1 MTIHAKQSWDDQTHT
16 APAVLVV
23 LREHV
28 VHREH
33 QALGIQ
39 NQGVCMTYN
48 SLIISMVWSCETKC
62 DPQMHARCK
71 RSWVDKNKKPQRRN
85 VRVTIHL

>member
-1 MTIHAKQSWDDQTHT
+1 MTIHAKQSWDDQAHP

-23 LREHV
+23 LGEHV

-48 SLIISMVWSCETKC
+48 SLIISMVWSCETKY